1 MSDPIWITEQ
11 EVVDLMSLPQA
22 IDALRNGLREE
33 ALGRAANMTKTH
45 AVWGGHS
52 TLHAIGAVMD
62 GRGVVGTKTWAH
74 TERGAMPLLIL
85 IDSNDGSVLAIVE
98 AFALG
103 QMRTGGISGL
113 AADVMAKPDARHM
126 AIIGSGKQSITQIAA
141 VAAVRALDRVTVW
154 SPTPANREALAQ
166 QVNDRLKIASVAT
179 ATLEEAIDG
188 ADVVTLA
195 TRAKEPF
202 ISRDMMA
209 TGTHINAVGAI
220 LPDRIEF
227 APDLLERTA
236 IISADAV
243 PQVRKLSREYMEF
256 FGEDE
261 QAWAKVRPLSGLV
274 LASATRPADADLTIF
289 KAMGM
294 GISDLSLGV
303 ALLASARE
311 AGIGRPIPRP
321 GRATPRLTDA

>member
-1 MSDPIWITEQ
+1 
-11 EVVDLMSLPQA
+11 
-22 IDALRNGLREE
+22 
-33 ALGRAANMTKTH
+33 
-45 AVWGGHS
+45 
-52 TLHAIGAVMD
+52 MD